1 MGLEFV
7 LFQELPIRTKGGVKT
22 WESGVSFS
30 CLKVRLTENKQL
42 LMTQL
47 FLRVLTAGGAVRD
60 TDEKLGGSLLKA

>member
-22 WESGVSFS
+22 WESRVSFS
-30 CLKVRLTENKQL
+30 SLKVRLTENKEL

>member
-1 MGLEFV
+1 M
-7 LFQELPIRTKGGVKT
+7 KT
-22 WESGVSFS
+22 WESRVSFS
-30 CLKVRLTENKQL
+30 SLKVRLTENKEL